1 MNFLLRLVFKYPLL
15 YFLVKGLEST
25 MDHSAWYAIF
35 FVGIGLV
42 LLYDLGYDLSE
53 TFRNN
58 QDEHKP

>member
-35 FVGIGLV
+35 FVGMGLV
-42 LLYDLGYDLSE
+42 LLYDLGE

-58 QDEHKP
+58 QDEPKA